1 MQINLMQRDTTMT
14 KGQVE
19 AAITAAI
26 SQFERDY
33 LGRGPK
39 EARTFIMQD
48 LVLVRLK
55 GILSIGEQQ
64 VATQPGGIELIKQ
77 MRSRL
82 VESFDKELAQL
93 VEQYTALK
101 VISMH
106 TDISTRTGERIFLF
120 DLEDDLE
127 ERFRQES

>member
-1 MQINLMQRDTTMT
+1 MT

-64 VATQPGGIELIKQ
+64 LATQPGGIELIKQ

-82 VESFDKELAQL
+82 VESFNKELAQL
-93 VEQYTALK
+93 VEQHTALK

-106 TDISTRTGERIFLF
+106 TDIRTRTGEGICLF

-127 ERFRQES
+127 ERLRQQL

>member
-1 MQINLMQRDTTMT
+1 MT

-82 VESFDKELAQL
+82 VESFNKELAQL
-93 VEQYTALK
+93 VEQHTALK
-101 VISMH
+101 VTSMH
-106 TDISTRTGERIFLF
+106 TDISTRTGERIFIF
-120 DLEDDLE
+120 GLEDDLE
-127 ERFRQES
+127 ERWRQES

>member
-1 MQINLMQRDTTMT
+1 MT